1 MECRFGLDE
10 EYFGVIHQTVG
21 VVVAHEGLVV
31 HEGFVL
37 LVAVAVVDRASRD
50 GAFPGI
56 AVGGARFGPDAQTR
70 VEFGVGVFVDHHF
83 DDLLRDMVI
92 ARKSILCAIGIGVEL
107 VAVVGVR
114 AGILD
119 QGIVVIRR
127 EHRIRSRIG
136 NDGADALGDR
146 GRKFV
151 APSAHP
157 HQDAQ

>member
-37 LVAVAVVDRASRD
+37 LVAVTVVDRTTRN

-70 VEFGVGVFVDHHF
+70 FVDHHF

-136 NDGADALGDR
+136 NDGADALGNR

-157 HQDAQ
+157 HQDAQQQ